1 MSQPLK
7 KSTQDLLNERSL
19 SNRQLQELQELQDE
33 TLRGQPGKGRRRRQ
47 RSLVAL
53 ALGLALL
60 IAGLLYLPPEPG
72 DLHREIA
79 EEVARNHLN
88 LKPREVE
95 GSELSE
101 LQTYFSALD
110 FVLRPS
116 RYVAQRGLE
125 LRGGRYC
132 SLQDVTA
139 AQLRVADAE
148 GQQQTL
154 YQVPYDPGTFG
165 DIPHLGEGETP
176 ATVEVRGLEVT
187 LWVENGLLFAL
198 TQD

>member
-1 MSQPLK
+1 MQ
-7 KSTQDLLNERSL
+7 
-19 SNRQLQELQELQDE
+19 QLQDAALQDQAG
-33 TLRGQPGKGRRRRQ
+33 TGHRRRQ

-60 IAGLLYLPPEPG
+60 VAGLLYLPPEP
-72 DLHREIA
+72 DNLHREIA

-88 LKPREVE
+88 LKPMEVF
-95 GSELSE
+95 GSEWSE

-110 FVLRPS
+110 FVPRQS
-116 RYVAQRGLE
+116 RYVAQHDLE

-148 GQQQTL
+148 GHQQTL

-176 ATVEVRGLEVT
+176 VTVEVRGLQVT

>member
-19 SNRQLQELQELQDE
+19 SNGQLRALQQLQDE
-33 TLRGQPGKGRRRRQ
+33 ALQDQPGTGHRRRQ

-60 IAGLLYLPPEPG
+60 VAGLLYLPPEP
-72 DLHREIA
+72 DNLHREIA

-88 LKPREVE
+88 LKPMEVL
-95 GSELSE
+95 GSEWSE
-101 LQTYFSALD
+101 LQTYFGALD
-110 FVLRPS
+110 FVLRQS
-116 RYVAQRGLE
+116 RYVAQHDLE

-148 GQQQTL
+148 GHQQTL

-176 ATVEVRGLEVT
+176 VTVEVRGLQVT